1 MAAGVMR
8 QTSLCRKYRPLQ
20 KNNPSRKNLSA
31 KPTCTDLRIGSEVT
45 MYFASRR
52 THNKCLAHPR
62 MSVLF
67 SDRFTPSPWL

>member
-45 MYFASRR
+45 MCFASR
-52 THNKCLAHPR
+52 
-62 MSVLF
+62 
-67 SDRFTPSPWL
+67 